1 MSDNPRNPYP
11 TVDIIIELEGGKIVL
26 IKRKNP
32 PPGWALPGGFVDY
45 AESVESAAIRE
56 AMEETCL
63 EIDLIEQFHT
73 YSSPKRD
80 PRQHTLSVV
89 FIARALGQPRAADD
103 AAQIG
108 IVDPHSL
115 PSEMAFDHRQII
127 ADYLSYKETGRKGRF
142 TLPREE

>member
-1 MSDNPRNPYP
+1 MSNNPRNPYP
-11 TVDIIIELEGGKIVL
+11 TVDIIIELEDGKIVL

-45 AESVESAAIRE
+45 GESVENAAIRE
-56 AMEETCL
+56 AREETCL
-63 EIDLIEQFHT
+63 KIDLIEQFHT
-73 YSSPKRD
+73 YSSPERD

-89 FIARALGQPRAADD
+89 FIARAPGQPQAADD
-103 AAQIG
+103 AAETAIF
-108 IVDPHSL
+108 DPHSL
-115 PSEMAFDHRQII
+115 PPEMAFDHRQII